1 MVIEWGFI
9 TQKCEFLELFIKR
22 IVDVMAFH
30 QENVVMKQEMPGDIG
45 IYLLCRK
52 SELRSWRLVSYPA
65 IWWPLFSNRK
75 RTCVWSMLTNLVRV
89 INSTIGFSSIYIYI
103 IYIYIW
109 PDCKPRNRTV
119 HLVPSPVFGGEPS
132 SKHTKTLGNPQL
144 FSLGDNV
151 WARSG
156 WGKWHICRHGMCVIM
171 SLEKQTR
178 STVSESIFFT
188 VIVWVQVTHVKL
200 SL

>member
-45 IYLLCRK
+45 FYLLCRK

-103 IYIYIW
+103 YYIYILYIYIIYIYIFGQIVNQETELCTLY
-109 PDCKPRNRTV
+109 PAPFLGANPPVNIPKP
-119 HLVPSPVFGGEPS
+119 
-132 SKHTKTLGNPQL
+132 
-144 FSLGDNV
+144 
-151 WARSG
+151 
-156 WGKWHICRHGMCVIM
+156 
-171 SLEKQTR
+171 
-178 STVSESIFFT
+178 
-188 VIVWVQVTHVKL
+188 
-200 SL
+200 